1 MEGIHPAA
9 IVSKVAP
16 ITDIRASFMVIVD
29 ANSSDRI
36 EDMVEVKERIK
47 MPARIRPAR
56 LPIIP
61 INICFHV
68 NSIKIVFE
76 DTPTARR
83 IPISSRLARSSS
95 SPRSTGHR

>member
-16 ITDIRASFMVIVD
+16 ITDIRASFIVIWD

-36 EDMVEVKERIK
+36 DYMDEVKEKVR
-47 MPARIRPAR
+47 MPARIRPVR

-83 IPISSRLARSSS
+83 IPISSRLDR
-95 SPRSTGHR
+95 TLI